1 MTSDF
6 LEQPNDAFGR
16 QRIEVAGRFDL
27 KMDILKGKRYDIMNV
42 LWEEGRP
49 LSAFEINDIA
59 PELKM
64 PTVRRCLE
72 LLLKEN
78 LIQVAGTS
86 MNGKV
91 YARNYT
97 PLLSREDYLKGNA
110 KSRKINPV
118 EMMNALLES
127 DGITVEELEKLQ
139 ELIDKKRAELESR

>member
-1 MTSDF
+1 
-6 LEQPNDAFGR
+6 
-16 QRIEVAGRFDL
+16 
-27 KMDILKGKRYDIMNV
+27 MDILKGKRYDIMNV

-91 YARNYT
+91 YARN
-97 PLLSREDYLKGNA
+97 
-110 KSRKINPV
+110 PV

-139 ELIDKKRAELESR
+139 ELIDKKRAELEGR

>member
-1 MTSDF
+1 
-6 LEQPNDAFGR
+6 
-16 QRIEVAGRFDL
+16 
-27 KMDILKGKRYDIMNV
+27 MNV

-72 LLLKEN
+72 LLLKEK
-78 LIQVAGTS
+78 LIEVAGTS

-110 KSRKINPV
+110 KSRKITPV
-118 EMMNALLES
+118 EMMTALLET
-127 DGITVEELEKLQ
+127 DGITE
-139 ELIDKKRAELESR
+139 AELEQLQDLLDCKRIELKSKES

>member
-1 MTSDF
+1 
-6 LEQPNDAFGR
+6 
-16 QRIEVAGRFDL
+16 
-27 KMDILKGKRYDIMNV
+27 MDILKGKRYDIMNV

-72 LLLKEN
+72 LLLKEK
-78 LIQVAGTS
+78 LIEVAGTS

-110 KSRKINPV
+110 KSRKITPITARSGEKELGLHNFTNSFPS
-118 EMMNALLES
+118 S
-127 DGITVEELEKLQ
+127 DV
-139 ELIDKKRAELESR
+139 